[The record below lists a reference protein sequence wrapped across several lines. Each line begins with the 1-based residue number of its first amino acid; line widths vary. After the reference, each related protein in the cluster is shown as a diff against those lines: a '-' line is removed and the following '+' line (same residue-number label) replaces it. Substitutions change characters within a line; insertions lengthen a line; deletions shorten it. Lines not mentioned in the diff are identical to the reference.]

1 MARAR
6 ASSAPQ
12 RAFLLLVL
20 VLVAGLAPGAR
31 GEGGGERRVRKR
43 SLKERDYENKFV
55 NDEDDTVA
63 YEKVK
68 DTLRSIF
75 AKGVEPTHA
84 EDESIKDYLE
94 PDFNDPDAF
103 SNQIHGRNDL
113 SEATSSLRLSP
124 TRRRGLVQDDEELLE
139 GAEDLAKRGYANAHR
154 GTHAH
159 SKLHSAAHGG
169 REHTK
174 AFLNEWAVHMT
185 GGQELARAV
194 GQDLGYQF
202 LGQHSTH
209 WPNERTV
216 TLHSHLASG
225 VRMERQVGELKDVYR
240 LVKLDHP
247 RTHKRDAPTLTH
259 HLSSQAEVLWAE
271 QQFIKERTKRSI
283 PFETDEDPDAP
294 LLRVKRISGF
304 EEEEDVRGGLER
316 GRRSAQAAKAEELE
330 RKFND
335 ELWVHQWYLFD
346 TRTRPDLPKLD
357 LQVVPVWERGV
368 TGKGVRVL
376 VLDDGIEWRHKDIR
390 GSYDK
395 ETSYDL
401 NDNDDDPSP
410 RYDGRLTNSHGTR
423 CAGEI
428 AMAPNNKL
436 CGVGVAYG
444 AKVGGVR
451 MLDGL
456 VSDTIE
462 GSALGHALDKVD
474 IVTCS
479 WGPTDDGRRVEG
491 PGRLA
496 KEAIKQGVEKGR
508 QGKGTI
514 YVWAAGNGGSS
525 GDNCNCDGYTSSIY
539 TLSISSASESGK
551 FPWYG
556 ERCASTLASA
566 YSSGAYTD
574 QKIATTDLHGTCT
587 DRFSG
592 TSAAAPLAAGIFALA
607 LEVNPAMTWR
617 DMQHAVVWSSEF
629 GPLSHNSGWVTNGR
643 GLRVNA
649 RFGFGLLSAVGLV
662 GVASNWTRVPD
673 KTVCRIT
680 PSNST
685 GGDLQTGG
693 EVLINFE
700 VGPSCAIRS
709 LEHVQVIASISYSR
723 RGALDI
729 GLMSPMGTPTTLL
742 SPRVADGST
751 EGFKDWAFMSVH
763 TWGEDPQ
770 GVWKLNISDYQTEEK
785 ENGTVDEVVFVLHG
799 TSEIPAHMKTERIYN
814 MEFDMSEEDE
824 AEDDQLSL
832 SSDHLRSLS
841 WEQLV
846 ALLSQST
853 RSTFSEADV
862 KMLLEENRLEETLR
876 NIQSESGNSEARSID
891 GFDWSAVLRELMAR
905 R

>member
-1 MARAR
+1 MVRAW
-6 ASSAPQ
+6 AGSAPR
-12 RAFLLLVL
+12 RAFVLLVL
-20 VLVAGLAPGAR
+20 ALVAGSASGAR
-31 GEGGGERRVRKR
+31 GEGRGERGGRKR
-43 SLKERDYENKFV
+43 NLKESQYENKLV

-68 DTLRSIF
+68 DTLRGIF
-75 AKGVEPTHA
+75 AKGVEPARA
-84 EDESIKDYLE
+84 EDEGIKDYLE
-94 PDFNDPDAF
+94 PDFDDPRGTF
-103 SNQIHGRNDL
+103 ENQIPVGNDL
-113 SEATSSLRLSP
+113 YEATSSLRSPP
-124 TRRRGLVQDDEELLE
+124 TRRRGLGQDDD
-139 GAEDLAKRGYANAHR
+139 DLAKRGYANAHR

-194 GQDLGYQF
+194 AKDLGYQF
-202 LGQHSTH
+202 LGQ
-209 WPNERTV
+209 V
-216 TLHSHLASG
+216 G
-225 VRMERQVGELKDVYR
+225 VLQDVYR

-259 HLSSQAEVLWAE
+259 HLASQAEVLWAE

-283 PFETDEDPDAP
+283 PTDEDPDAP
-294 LLRVKRISGF
+294 LVRVKRISGF
-304 EEEEDVRGGLER
+304 EEEEVVRGGPGR
-316 GRRSAQAAKAEELE
+316 RRRSAQAAKAEELE

-357 LQVVPVWERGV
+357 LQVVPVWERGI

-390 GSYDK
+390 GSYDE

-410 RYDGRLTNSHGTR
+410 RYDGHLTNSHGTR

-444 AKVGGVR
+444 ARVGGVR

-496 KEAIKQGVEKGR
+496 REAIKEGVEKGR

-514 YVWAAGNGGSS
+514 YVWAAGNGGSA

-574 QKIATTDLHGTCT
+574 QKIATTDLHGSCT

-607 LEVNPAMTWR
+607 LEVNPEMTWR
-617 DMQHAVVWSSEF
+617 DMQHAVVWSSEV
-629 GPLSHNSGWVTNGR
+629 GPLRHNSGWVTNGR
-643 GLRVNA
+643 GLKVNP

-662 GVASNWTRVPD
+662 GVAGNWTRVPE
-673 KTVCRIT
+673 KTVCRVT
-680 PSNST
+680 PTESM
-685 GGDLQTGG
+685 GRDLQTGE
-693 EVLINFE
+693 EVLISLE
-700 VGPSCAIRS
+700 VTSQCSIKS
-709 LEHVQVIASISYSR
+709 LEHVQVVASVRYSR
-723 RGALDI
+723 RGGLNIALT
-729 GLMSPMGTPTTLL
+729 SPMGTPTTLL
-742 SPRVADGST
+742 SPRVADRST

-770 GVWKLNISDYQTEEK
+770 GVWRLNISDFQTDDK
-785 ENGTVDEVVFVLHG
+785 ENGTVDEIEFILHG

-814 MEFDMSEEDE
+814 TEFDMSEEDA

-862 KMLLEENRLEETLR
+862 KMLLEEDRLEETLR

-891 GFDWSAVLRELMAR
+891 GSDWSAVLRELMAR
-905 R
+905 K

>member
-1 MARAR
+1 MVRAR
-6 ASSAPQ
+6 ATSAPR
-12 RAFLLLVL
+12 RAFVLLAL

-31 GEGGGERRVRKR
+31 GEGGGERRVRRR
-43 SLKERDYENKFV
+43 SPKERDYENKLV
-55 NDEDDTVA
+55 NGEDETVA

-75 AKGVEPTHA
+75 AKGVEPDHA

-94 PDFNDPDAF
+94 PDFDDPGAF
-103 SNQIHGRNDL
+103 SKQIPGRNDL
-113 SEATSSLRLSP
+113 SEATSSLRSSP

-139 GAEDLAKRGYANAHR
+139 GAEDLAKRGYAN
-154 GTHAH
+154 AH

-185 GGQELARAV
+185 GGQELARSVAK
-194 GQDLGYQF
+194 DLGYQF
-202 LGQHSTH
+202 LG
-209 WPNERTV
+209 
-216 TLHSHLASG
+216 
-225 VRMERQVGELKDVYR
+225 QVGELKDVYR

-259 HLSSQAEVLWAE
+259 HLASQAEVLWAE

-283 PFETDEDPDAP
+283 PPEADEDPDAP
-294 LLRVKRISGF
+294 LVRVKRISGF
-304 EEEEDVRGGLER
+304 EEEAEEDARGGLGR

-335 ELWVHQWYLFD
+335 ELWVHQWYLYD

-357 LQVVPVWERGV
+357 MQVVPVWDQGV

-390 GSYDK
+390 DSYDR

-410 RYDGRLTNSHGTR
+410 RYDGHLTNSHGTR

-428 AMAPNNKL
+428 VMAPNNKI

-491 PGRLA
+491 PGKLA
-496 KEAIKQGVEKGR
+496 KEAIKQGVEMGR
-508 QGKGTI
+508 QGKGI
-514 YVWAAGNGGSS
+514 FYVWASGNGGSS

-587 DRFSG
+587 DRFTG
-592 TSAAAPLAAGIFALA
+592 TSAAAPLAAGILALA
-607 LEVNPAMTWR
+607 LEVNPEMTWR
-617 DMQHAVVWSSEF
+617 DMQHAVVWSSEV
-629 GPLSHNSGWVTNGR
+629 GPLHHNGGWVTNGR
-643 GLRVNA
+643 GLRVNP

-685 GGDLQTGG
+685 GGDLQTGE
-693 EVLINFE
+693 EVLIYFE
-700 VGPSCAIRS
+700 VESSCVIRS

-729 GLMSPMGTPTTLL
+729 ALMSPMGTPTTLL

-763 TWGEDPQ
+763 TWGEDPR

-785 ENGTVDEVVFVLHG
+785 ENGTVNEVVLVLHG
-799 TSEIPAHMKTERIYN
+799 TSEIPAHMRTKRTYN